1 MTTLRLNAL
10 GQLTKLRHRAL
21 DLFPGNIEF
30 DAAHHRCGP
39 RKFAART
46 VGNGEDHPE
55 IAQQVRR
62 FRRRSRRLRR
72 LLGFQEQQRVLQ
84 NPLTDGHTA
93 VAPGHIELTGLPAQ
107 NPITR
112 QRIGHPLTILQAR
125 SRHGYENL
133 STLDPELGLRDVPR

>member
-10 GQLTKLRHRAL
+10 GQLSKLRHRTL
-21 DLFPGNIEF
+21 DLFPGIIEF
-30 DAAHHRCGP
+30 AAAHHRCGA

-46 VGNGEDHPE
+46 VGDGEDHSE

-62 FRRRSRRLRR
+62 FRRRSRRLCR
-72 LLGFQEQQRVLQ
+72 LRGFQEQQRVFQ